1 MLYKFSDQTLKQ
13 PTEKGGRSASN
24 YTYQTL
30 RTGSLNYADTG
41 FFQVEVTPKHRDS
54 YYYPFNSNLL
64 GEGSL
69 VNKFTPQDGH
79 FRFPIQAQPGQ
90 VDIEITSSSALPVKL
105 LGAEFESMII
115 PRTRRYG
122 A

>member
-1 MLYKFSDQTLKQ
+1 MLYKFSEQTLKQ
-13 PTEKGGRSASN
+13 PTERGGRSASN

-41 FFQVEVTPKHRDS
+41 HFAILVTPKHRDT

-64 GEGSL
+64 GEGAL

-79 FRFPIQAQPGQ
+79 FQFPIQAQPDQ
-90 VDIEITSSSALPVKL
+90 VDIEIRNDSALPVKL